1 VTPETAAQAAQLLRD
16 IEALQSRADAIK
28 TAAENK
34 HFIAGGAIPTDNP
47 DLPLDLPQMTAYES
61 KAIFDAAMAVL
72 SVRLKALTAKLAAM

>member
-28 TAAENK
+28 TAAQNK

-47 DLPLDLPQMTAYES
+47 ELPLDLPQMSADES
-61 KAIFDAAMAVL
+61 KVLFDAAMTVL
-72 SVRLKALTAKLAAM
+72 GVRLKAMTAKLASL